1 VEDSSPGGIV
11 HGYRIFYSAF
21 TIYLEDKTCSAPQ
34 TDPVLLV
41 LAPSRTAAAMAT
53 MKRQRSA
60 ADEAPAEGD
69 GEEVRGGLIGSPPR
83 RRSCR
88 IVPRPGAR
96 DAGTVGPNV
105 EGRHATGASST
116 LLKSSSDAGELANQ
130 CFEGADASPPPRRPS
145 AAMIRAQFVSR
156 ALRRLTPEQVRE
168 RYRSLPFPSPL
179 SLPALETAVGR
190 QGYFSLLRIADAV
203 DYARVAHYELTDLS
217 LLTECP
223 HNVEMLLRFVDDKDR
238 PVWITDRC
246 FLLKE
251 QSERTLHRHLMTIG
265 YTLATKIRG
274 RTVGRCLHLY
284 GPRAFEA
291 VHDEDGSDDEDDNSS
306 VDSSEDGSEDGSI
319 LAVFDDGNEGRGGD
333 AGVVDDDEEA
343 HVREGIDVLLQF
355 VGMPTNVTRLSLCS
369 DRGSFQIVGQDVE
382 VRYPFP
388 GTAHGLRAL
397 VASIR
402 APIEFTLEGFRL
414 SEDRKEALAA
424 GWDPR
429 VRVQFALMEWV
440 HHSGISVLVE
450 AIRTHRCPANLDLFG
465 LEILAPDQMQVLADA
480 LVENTCLETFRIS
493 ALPFR
498 DVSRSMTVRTLVTA
512 LPRNTGIRSL
522 TIPVAWLRQH
532 WSTFWSCA
540 SKNQNLKSIVLTG
553 ATGWVPQ
560 DGIMF
565 LAQCVRSHNTTL
577 ERLEFEEPLRDPDL
591 HYDNRIRPVL
601 ALNRFRAVADSIRR
615 MSAAVREG
623 RFVRELVSSPVRS
636 HASFAFVLLSANPD
650 LLVRCLPRRAA
661 LVLD

>member
-1 VEDSSPGGIV
+1 VC
-11 HGYRIFYSAF
+11 A
-21 TIYLEDKTCSAPQ
+21 CSL
-34 TDPVLLV
+34 TN
-41 LAPSRTAAAMAT
+41 TAAAMT
-53 MKRQRSA
+53 TLKRRRSA
-60 ADEAPAEGD
+60 ADEAPAAEGD
-69 GEEVRGGLIGSPPR
+69 GEEARGGLIGSPPR

-88 IVPRPGAR
+88 IVPRTNH
-96 DAGTVGPNV
+96 DAGPTGAIRPDV
-105 EGRHATGASST
+105 EDRRATGASST
-116 LLKSSSDAGELANQ
+116 LKSSYDAGETATP
-130 CFEGADASPPPRRPS
+130 CFEGADASPPPLPPRRRPS

-190 QGYFSLLRIADAV
+190 HGYFTLVRIADAV
-203 DYARVAHYELTDLS
+203 DYTRVAHYQLTDVS

-223 HNVEMLLRFVDDKDR
+223 QNVEMLLRFVDDKDR

-251 QSERTLHRHLMTIG
+251 QSERTVHKPLMTIG

-274 RTVGRCLHLY
+274 RTAERCLHLY
-284 GPRAFEA
+284 GPRPFEA
-291 VHDEDGSDDEDDNSS
+291 VHGEDGGGGDDDS
-306 VDSSEDGSEDGSI
+306 VDGSEDGSI
-319 LAVFDDGNEGRGGD
+319 LAVFDDGNEGRGGGG
-333 AGVVDDDEEA
+333 AVGVDEEA
-343 HVREGIDVLLQF
+343 HSREGIDVLLHF
-355 VGMPTNVTRLSLCS
+355 IGMPTNVTRLSLGS

-397 VASIR
+397 VSSIR
-402 APIEFTLEGFRL
+402 APIDFTLEGFRL
-414 SEDRKEALAA
+414 SEDHKEALAA

-450 AIRTHRCPANLDLFG
+450 AIRTNRCPANLDLFG
-465 LEILAPDQMQVLADA
+465 LEILFPEHMQVLADA
-480 LVENTCLETFRIS
+480 LAENTCLETFRIS

-522 TIPVAWLRQH
+522 TLPVAWLHRH
-532 WSTFWSCA
+532 WSTFWSGA

-560 DGIMF
+560 DDIMF

-577 ERLEFEEPLRDPDL
+577 ERLEFEMPLDDPDL
-591 HYDNRIRPVL
+591 HYDNHIRPVL
-601 ALNRFRAVADSIRR
+601 ALNRFRAVADSLRR
-615 MSAAVREG
+615 MPAAVREG
-623 RFVRELVSSPVRS
+623 RFVHELESSSVRS

-661 LVLD
+661 LVGEPNAALERLVSPPERHVPID